1 MLSCIAFLYK
11 STTNLY
17 MKNDFRHN
25 VPSDYKSMQS
35 LSGTMTTKGLH

>member
-1 MLSCIAFLYK
+1 MLSCIAFLHK

-35 LSGTMTTKGLH
+35 LCGAMTTEGLH